1 MPGLG
6 LLENGQHP
14 QARQGDLEPRVLE
27 VCCQLFGSNHA
38 AYHNGVATLDPI
50 AMPEQPLP
58 RTLLLIGSLLALTA
72 CGSVKRITADPPG
85 WLTPY
90 RADIGQGNFI
100 TQEQAGRLQ
109 KGMSREQV
117 RGLLG
122 TPLLIDPFRSNRWD
136 YVFDIRRGSGGQ
148 DRRRFFVIF
157 DQDTLNEWG
166 GDELP
171 AVSGDVLLPMRPA
184 R

>member
-50 AMPEQPLP
+50 AMPEQTLP
-58 RTLLLIGSLLALTA
+58 RTLLLIGSLFALTA

-157 DQDTLNEWG
+157 DQDNLNEWG